1 MEKISISNSVKKIQ
15 VNESGD
21 FITFDPRDQG
31 FNNRFLVLLQEFS
44 EKKDEYDKKLEEIS
58 AMPGDT
64 DKQQIERALAA
75 VRFNSEL
82 CDWMT
87 GQINAVFQDDVKQ
100 KVFGDIIPTGEA
112 WAEFLYQLAPIIQT
126 SRAEQS
132 DRVRKY
138 TAKYKR

>member
-21 FITFDPRDQG
+21 FITFDRRDQG
-31 FNNRFLVLLQEFS
+31 FIIGFLVLVQVFSLQ
-44 EKKDEYDKKLEEIS
+44 KDEYDKKLEEIS